1 MNELQVF
8 NSEQFGDVRVVM
20 KDNEPWFVAADVC
33 RVLEIGNSRMATSRL
48 DDDEKAAVS
57 LTDTSSNGVTQ
68 TRDMAIVNEPGLYS
82 LVLGSRKPQAKS
94 FKRWITHDVIP
105 TIRKTGGYVND
116 DSLFISTYLPYADES
131 TCMLFRST
139 LATIR
144 NLNARIEADKPLV
157 EFANDVGDS
166 DDCIS
171 MGALAKLLK
180 QNGVDIGRTRLFKWM
195 RDNGYLN
202 TFGEEHNVPSQYA
215 MERGLFRIKE
225 GVVYCKDGSV
235 ALTKT
240 PIVTSRGQKYFLE
253 RKQRFQSA

>member
-1 MNELQVF
+1 M
-8 NSEQFGDVRVVM
+8 S
-20 KDNEPWFVAADVC
+20 
-33 RVLEIGNSRMATSRL
+33 
-48 DDDEKAAVS
+48 
-57 LTDTSSNGVTQ
+57 
-68 TRDMAIVNEPGLYS
+68 IVNEPGLYS

-116 DSLFISTYLPYADES
+116 DNLFISTYLPYADES